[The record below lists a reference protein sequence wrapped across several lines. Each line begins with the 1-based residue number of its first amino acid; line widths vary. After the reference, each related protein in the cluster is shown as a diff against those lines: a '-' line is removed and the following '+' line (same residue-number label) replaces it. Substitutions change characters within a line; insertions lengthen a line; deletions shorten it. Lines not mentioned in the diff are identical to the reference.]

1 MITTSAPEYTYAMTQ
16 VTEAYESLLA
26 TWNDQLVPASQ
37 KDPTIYPKINA
48 TMFMTEQV
56 LSEDVGHLSDVLGT
70 HLVFGNWHPVGNVEG
85 SLYLLE
91 RADDPSTKLDSAL
104 RVRFGR
110 MVSYGGTEIVR
121 IGQSP
126 TLASLKG
133 LPLYTEKGTLYER
146 TYNRED
152 DSLAGAPIEDI
163 AAIISELETISRRLE
178 LTEQTLMEV
187 LKTEHAV

>member
-1 MITTSAPEYTYAMTQ
+1 MITTSTPEYAHAMTQ
-16 VTEAYESLLA
+16 VREAYESLLA

-37 KDPTIYPKINA
+37 KDPTIYQKINA
-48 TMFMTEQV
+48 TMFVTKQ
-56 LSEDVGHLSDVLGT
+56 LSEDVGHLSDALGT
-70 HLVFGNWHPVGNVEG
+70 HLVFGNWHPMGNMEG

-91 RADDPSTKLDSAL
+91 RSDDTDTKLGSAL

-121 IGQSP
+121 IGLSP

-146 TYNRED
+146 TYDRED
-152 DSLAGAPIEDI
+152 GSLAGAPIEDI
-163 AAIISELETISRRLE
+163 AAIISELETISQRLDLTRR
-178 LTEQTLMEV
+178 TIMEV
-187 LKTEHAV
+187 IETEHAA